1 VPQALGETHNEED
14 FHGSPGERDVFRM
27 VLDHDIHDGAVMVDS
42 RGQVNK
48 RLLCGRR
55 PFSRLVVT
63 PSVGNSGEHFGGAA
77 EL

>member
-1 VPQALGETHNEED
+1 
-14 FHGSPGERDVFRM
+14 M

-48 RLLCGRR
+48 RLLSGRR